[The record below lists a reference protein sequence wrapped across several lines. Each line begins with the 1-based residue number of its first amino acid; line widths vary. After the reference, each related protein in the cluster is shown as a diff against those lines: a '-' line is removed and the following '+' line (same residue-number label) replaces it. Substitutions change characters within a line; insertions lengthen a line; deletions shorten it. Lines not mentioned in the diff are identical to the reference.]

1 MLVHGSWTDHLS
13 WQLVTPMLAERHRV
27 LVYDRRGH
35 SRSERPTTQGA
46 RRQDEDDLAAL
57 VEALDLAPVHLVG
70 NSYGASIALG
80 LAARRADL
88 VHSVIAHEPPLLGIA
103 RPGTALAATA
113 DQVHATLDE
122 VAAML
127 RAGDLEG
134 GTRHFIEA
142 VALGPGTW
150 QMLPDDSRRTF
161 VANAATFL
169 DAIGD
174 PHWAATPERQ
184 RRPGPAHRRR
194 RQPDLAAPCRR
205 RTRRQHLPP
214 RRPPH
219 VPRRRPHP
227 PHHPPQRARR
237 VDHHVRR
244 RCLGDPSS
252 GTMTAK
258 MLDDVGL
265 WVDQRGDGP
274 DVLLIA
280 GLGNTT
286 EAWAAQLAG
295 IPGCEH
301 H

>member
-1 MLVHGSWTDHLS
+1 MARQRINGIELYYELRGDGDDTLVLVHGSWTDHLS

-113 DQVHATLDE
+113 DQVHATLDD

-161 VANAATFL
+161 IANAATFL
-169 DAIGD
+169 DTIGD
-174 PHWAATPERQ
+174 PQWDTAPEPNDVPVLLTDGDASPIWLPQIVAA
-184 RRPGPAHRRR
+184 
-194 RQPDLAAPCRR
+194 LAAHTYHHAARH
-205 RTRRQHLPP
+205 TFLGAGHI
-214 RRPPH
+214 PH
-219 VPRRRPHP
+219 ITHP
-227 PHHPPQRARR
+227 S
-237 VDHHVRR
+237 DHAASV
-244 RCLGDPSS
+244 
-252 GTMTAK
+252 TAF
-258 MLDDVGL
+258 
-265 WVDQRGDGP
+265 
-274 DVLLIA
+274 
-280 GLGNTT
+280 T
-286 EAWAAQLAG
+286 AAVSQAA
-295 IPGCEH
+295 IESAAP
-301 H
+301 